1 MKNKPK
7 TTAKR
12 ASAKKKT
19 TAKRKTTSG
28 KKLKNMSQTHGKDE
42 SIQPKFEPRTLDQVW
57 GDTGLGKYKTFDES
71 IYRERLDNMA
81 KTDLQAHATRVGLV
95 PIDNRSTLTQRLMRE
110 FKKHVNSFKPTNINI
125 SKPIAKDSLPLGVR
139 KTLDEGK

>member
-1 MKNKPK
+1 MKKK
-7 TTAKR
+7 KETSKK
-12 ASAKKKT
+12 SAKTPKK
-19 TAKRKTTSG
+19 AKAA
-28 KKLKNMSQTHGKDE
+28 KKNVKEITHTHAKE
-42 SIQPKFEPRTLDQVW
+42 ENFEPSTLDQVW

-110 FKKHVNSFKPTNINI
+110 FRKHINLFKPTNIKI
-125 SKPIAKDSLPLGVR
+125 SKSIAKDSLPLGVR

>member
-12 ASAKKKT
+12 TSAKKKT
-19 TAKRKTTSG
+19 IAKRKTSSG
-28 KKLKNMSQTHGKDE
+28 KKLKNMSQTHGKNE
-42 SIQPKFEPRTLDQVW
+42 EAVFEPRTLDQIW
-57 GDTGLGKYKTFDES
+57 GDTGLGKYKTFDET
-71 IYRERLDNMA
+71 IYKDRLDNMA

-110 FKKHVNSFKPTNINI
+110 FRKHINLFKPTNIKI
-125 SKPIAKDSLPLGVR
+125 SKSIAKDSLPLGVR